1 MKDIPESIR
10 AVLMSPQ
17 GRVLLMKIQGSRGTI
32 WITPGGRRE
41 AGETAPETLRREL
54 REETGFNLISDS
66 QEIWVRHGTFFKGG
80 ERLQERERFFY
91 VPCEEFVPV
100 TKSMED
106 AELSCFREY
115 RWWPVSEVKDSPDRF
130 VPAKLGTL
138 LEDLQVNGPSPDA
151 IETGE

>member
-17 GRVLLMKIQGSRGTI
+17 GRVLLMKIQSSRGTI

-41 AGETAPETLRREL
+41 PGETAHETLRREL
-54 REETGFNLISDS
+54 SEETGSNLISDS
-66 QEIWVRHGTFFKGG
+66 QEVWVRHGTFFKGG

-91 VPCEEFVPV
+91 VPCEEFVPM
-100 TKSMED
+100 TTSMED
-106 AELSCFREY
+106 AELSRFRGY
-115 RWWPVSEVKDSPDRF
+115 RWWPVSEVKDSPARL
-130 VPAKLGTL
+130 VTAKLGTL
-138 LEDLQVNGPSPDA
+138 LEDLQANGPSTDV